1 VGADDL
7 LAQACTEGEGF
18 QLAEPGGGVGQVV
31 SDPHP
36 AQGVED
42 VHGDPAVGV
51 RVTAAALAGVLQPHD
66 GGADVTVAQVDQC
79 QSVLGQRLPARICE
93 MAGERV
99 GVL

>member
-1 VGADDL
+1 
-7 LAQACTEGEGF
+7 
-18 QLAEPGGGVGQVV
+18 
-31 SDPHP
+31 
-36 AQGVED
+36 
-42 VHGDPAVGV
+42 
-51 RVTAAALAGVLQPHD
+51 VTAAALAGVLQPHD